1 MYYSRSKLRV
11 PLSVAAR
18 PDGTAEV
25 SWLVDRLGD
34 LAAEI
39 LIRVDG
45 DEGVLRS
52 LSSLELTEPILPGD
66 FLEVGAEIV
75 HWSETGRQIAFHVQ
89 KLGGTLP
96 GATSD
101 GSAGMWL
108 THPKSVCTARALYD
122 VSKERRRVQDGPDP
136 VVIIAAPV
144 GWHTTRGDTPYLPLT
159 PEEIAADVARCVVEG
174 ATVVHL
180 HVRDEAGNPTLS
192 LERFQEPIQRIL
204 QRCDVLVQVST
215 EGDASLDV
223 ITRCQPVGA
232 GGDLVSIATG
242 TVNRGDHIYFNSKPL
257 MEHLAIQASQA
268 SVTPVFEIFDLG
280 FMENVKLLA
289 KKGLVSLPS
298 HFQFV
303 LGARGGMGARRNV
316 MDLLVDSLPRGS
328 TWSAAGVGRHQMP
341 MAELAVRRGGHVRVG
356 IADNLYVRK
365 KELSQGSAPLVARV
379 VEFARTIG
387 RPVAD
392 LATARR
398 VLQCAR

>member
-1 MYYSRSKLRV
+1 MYTRSKFRV

-25 SWLVDRLGD
+25 SWLIDRLGD

-39 LIRVDG
+39 LIKVDG

-52 LSSLELTEPILPGD
+52 LSSLELTEPLLPGD
-66 FLEVGAEIV
+66 FLEVGAEV
-75 HWSETGRQIAFHVQ
+75 SHWSETGRQIGFHVQ
-89 KLGGTLP
+89 KLGGTLAGGAP
-96 GATSD
+96 GA
-101 GSAGMWL
+101 SAGVWL
-108 THPKSVCTARALYD
+108 THPKTVGTARALYE
-122 VSKERRRVQDGPDP
+122 VAAERRRVQEGPLP
-136 VVIIAAPV
+136 LVIVAAPV
-144 GWHTTRGDTPYLPLT
+144 GWHTSREDTPYVPLT

-180 HVRDEAGNPTLS
+180 HVRDDAGNPTLS
-192 LERFQEPIQRIL
+192 LERFQETIGRIR
-204 QRCDVLVQVST
+204 QRCEVLIQVST

-223 ITRCQPVGA
+223 ATRCQPVGA
-232 GGDLVSIATG
+232 GADLVSIATG

-257 MEHLAIQASQA
+257 MEHLALQASQA
-268 SVTPVFEIFDLG
+268 SLTPVFEIFDLG
-280 FMENVKLLA
+280 FMENVKMLA

-316 MDLLVDSLPRGS
+316 VDLLVDSLPRGS
-328 TWSAAGVGRHQMP
+328 TWSAAGVGRHQLP

-356 IADNLYVRK
+356 LADNLYVRK

-379 VEFARTIG
+379 MELARNIG
-387 RPVAD
+387 RPIAD
-392 LATARR
+392 LPTARR
-398 VLQCAR
+398 LLQCSK